1 VKQHDQPTK
10 GKAAD
15 ETPAKDKVAKDKDKV
30 AKDKTAK
37 SKKSDDN
44 SSDGDEGVDGDSPN
58 KKEKQLAN
66 FQRQRDKKISQA
78 EHLRQIAERNGN
90 ANLAANADR
99 MEAQARDEYAKKVSH
114 LEKFGVTDPELNPDG
129 VDPTN
134 PLVPDTG
141 PLSDPLSTLR
151 GLLPFGR

>member
-1 VKQHDQPTK
+1 
-10 GKAAD
+10 
-15 ETPAKDKVAKDKDKV
+15 
-30 AKDKTAK
+30 
-37 SKKSDDN
+37 
-44 SSDGDEGVDGDSPN
+44 
-58 KKEKQLAN
+58 
-66 FQRQRDKKISQA
+66 
-78 EHLRQIAERNGN
+78 
-90 ANLAANADR
+90 